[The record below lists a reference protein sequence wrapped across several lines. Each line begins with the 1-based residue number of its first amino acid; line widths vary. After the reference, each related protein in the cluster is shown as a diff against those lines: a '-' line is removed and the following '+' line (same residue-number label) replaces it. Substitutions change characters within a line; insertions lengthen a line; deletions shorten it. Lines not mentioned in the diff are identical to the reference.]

1 MGMLRS
7 SLRMRLFILILIP
20 LIVVSSLAVIWRFNE
35 AKQLAA
41 EVFDRNL
48 VILNLA
54 ISRDV
59 TLSEG
64 DSLSET
70 TSNLLKQ
77 ASGGDVYYHVYGPDG
92 SFVTG
97 YSSPPVGALEDDL
110 PENTPA
116 VFTATHLGVAV
127 RVVKL
132 AEPTIVDGIAGQSV
146 VTVWQKLDQRQSFAR
161 DLALRAGALAGLLVL
176 TVAALVLFGIG
187 LGLRPLIEL
196 ERAIQKR
203 SSDDLSPIE
212 RKVPQETKGI
222 VRRLNTLF
230 GQVTETNKARD
241 RFISNAAHQL
251 RNPIAGIHSMAQA
264 IVSAADPKETKR
276 RALELV
282 NETRRTGRLTDQ
294 LLSLE
299 QLSGRSPR
307 FQVLNIVQLVT
318 EIGERNAAQILNK
331 SIDFT
336 VDTPNVELFVR
347 GDPTMLSEAIQNL
360 IDNAVAHGG
369 ETMTFISLK
378 AEQRRG
384 ILEIT
389 VENDGEESPTALS
402 EILFDRFTQSEQSH
416 GAGLGLA
423 IALEIARLNEGI
435 VRFETAP
442 NTTFVFTLPLA
453 TG

>member
-7 SLRMRLFILILIP
+7 SLRMRLLVLILLP
-20 LIVVSSLAVIWRFNE
+20 LFVVSTLAVVWRFNE

-48 VILNLA
+48 VMLTLA

-59 TLSEG
+59 TLSGG

-70 TSNLLKQ
+70 TSNLFKQ
-77 ASGGDVYYHVYGPDG
+77 ASGGDVFYHVNGPDG

-97 YSSPPVGALEDDL
+97 YSSPPVGTLKENL
-110 PENTPA
+110 PDNTPV
-116 VFTATHLGVAV
+116 VFTGTHLGIAV

-132 AEPTIVDGIAGQSV
+132 SEPTVVDGISGQSV
-146 VTVWQKLDQRQSFAR
+146 VTVWQKLDQRQNFAWA
-161 DLALRAGALAGLLVL
+161 LAVRAVALAGLLVL
-176 TVAALVLFGIG
+176 TVAALVLFGIR

-212 RKVPQETKGI
+212 RKVPHETKGI
-222 VRRLNTLF
+222 VRRLNALF

-276 RALELV
+276 RAMELV
-282 NETRRTGRLTDQ
+282 DETRRTGRLTDQ

-299 QLSGRSPR
+299 RLSGRCPR
-307 FQVLNIVQLVT
+307 LQTLDIAQLVT
-318 EIGERNAAQILNK
+318 DIGQRNAPQILNK

-336 VDTPNVELFVR
+336 VNVPKAELFVR
-347 GDPTMLSEAIQNL
+347 GDPTMVSEAIQNL
-360 IDNAVAHGG
+360 IDNALVHGG
-369 ETMTFISLK
+369 NQMTYVSLITK
-378 AEQRRG
+378 QQADR
-384 ILEIT
+384 IEIA
-389 VENDGEESPTALS
+389 VENDGERIPTALA
-402 EILFDRFTQSEQSH
+402 ETLFDRFTQREQSP

-423 IALEIARLNEGI
+423 IAMEVARLNDGL
-435 VRFETAP
+435 VRYEAKP
-442 NTTFVFTLPLA
+442 NTTFIFSLPRA
-453 TG
+453 TQ